1 MCAFNVMSICGG
13 CCIHKLLLCYSA
25 CAILTAAYLWPIES
39 LYSDIQFH
47 STCKPWQHGGCNHAS
62 QLLKCAAFMD
72 SIPLLIMIVAETVS
86 LSALARLI
94 PSRVYPFV
102 KITYLTSYPGWGV
115 YYHVYYNG

>member
-1 MCAFNVMSICGG
+1 MAV
-13 CCIHKLLLCYSA
+13 
-25 CAILTAAYLWPIES
+25 W
-39 LYSDIQFH
+39 LY
-47 STCKPWQHGGCNHAS
+47 GGCNHAS

-102 KITYLTSYPGWGV
+102 KITSSV
-115 YYHVYYNG
+115 AIRNFAVMR